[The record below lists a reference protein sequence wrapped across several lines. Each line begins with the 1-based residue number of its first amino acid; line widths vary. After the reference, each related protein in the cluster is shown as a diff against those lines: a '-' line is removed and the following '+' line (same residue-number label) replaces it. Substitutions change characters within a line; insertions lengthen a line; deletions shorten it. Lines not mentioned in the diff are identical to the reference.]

1 MSDKSLKTQET
12 GNENI
17 RSTVVNTIRE
27 WNNLPATPERLFL
40 HLTKAIIIN
49 GVPSF

>member
-1 MSDKSLKTQET
+1 MSDKSLKNQET

-17 RSTVVNTIRE
+17 CSTVVNTIRE